1 MGWFGTVAVAAH
13 AIAIQTA
20 SATFMVPMGIGQ
32 AATARVG
39 LAIGAGDARGAQR
52 AGWVAV
58 ALGAGFMAAMA
69 LLLVV
74 ASSAIARLFL
84 DAADPRSSEVA
95 ALGATLLMIAGAF
108 QMGDGIQVVAA
119 GALRGLKDTRVPML
133 FAALGYWGIGLPFG
147 LLIAHVGGL
156 GPPGVWVG
164 LGVGLALVAGMMLL
178 RWRRLSRA
186 AAGAPGVSRFPAG

>member
-1 MGWFGTVAVAAH
+1 M
-13 AIAIQTA
+13 
-20 SATFMVPMGIGQ
+20 
-32 AATARVG
+32 
-39 LAIGAGDARGAQR
+39 
-52 AGWVAV
+52 
-58 ALGAGFMAAMA
+58 
-69 LLLVV
+69 
-74 ASSAIARLFL
+74 
-84 DAADPRSSEVA
+84 A
-95 ALGATLLMIAGAF
+95 ALGATLLVIAGAF

-147 LLIAHVGGL
+147 LLIARYGGL

-186 AAGAPGVSRFPAG
+186 AASAPGVSRSPAG